1 MKKQQVKRTL
11 PDYLLYILRVLA
23 IFAVVFMF
31 VPGLNPARMSG
42 LVNKTLSLFT
52 SGYSYGKLTEEFT
65 RAVTKGWVE
74 EGTLRLL
81 NLSSL
86 GGCIGLAI
94 VAAGMCMSLGEIKLK
109 KLGVGVTILGTLVA
123 TGCMSGL
130 FTAYN
135 AFCNSTNTDKVEP
148 IFANGLIIIL
158 AVLAVIFLLSV
169 IVFFL
174 LPKAKKEDKFEMQ
187 AKFKLFLL
195 LLPFIALTLVFMYLP
210 LWGWRVTLFDY
221 KAGYELTGDRF
232 VGFKWFTYLFKNA
245 ATRQDIFRVMR
256 NTLAMS
262 GLGLATSWCAMA
274 FAIFLTEIKAM
285 RYRRFI
291 QTFTTIPNF
300 ISWVLIY
307 AVALAIFSKEGFL
320 NSVLIDAG
328 IIDDGILFLQSS
340 DHIWIKMLAWGMWK
354 GLGWSAI
361 IYIAAISGIDQQL
374 FEAATVDGAGRFR
387 RILHITIP
395 SLLPTYFV
403 LLLLSIAG
411 ILSNGMDQYF
421 VFKNSM
427 NKDTIEVLDLY
438 VYNLGLG
445 SGGASNVAL
454 ATVIG
459 MMKSI
464 VSITLLFLANRGSK
478 LVRGET
484 IV

>member
-1 MKKQQVKRTL
+1 MKKQEKRTL
-11 PDYLLYILRVLA
+11 PDYLLYGLRIIA
-23 IFAVVFMF
+23 IFSVIFMF

-52 SGYSYGKLTEEFT
+52 SGYSYSKLTAEFA
-65 RAVTKGWVE
+65 RAVTKGWVT
-74 EGTLRLL
+74 EGTLRIL

-94 VAAGMCMSLGEIKLK
+94 IGAGMCMSLGEIKLK
-109 KLGVGVTILGTLVA
+109 KLGVGIAILGSLVSA
-123 TGCMSGL
+123 GSLSGL
-130 FTAYN
+130 FSVYN

-148 IFANGLIIIL
+148 VFSTGLIIIL
-158 AVLAVIFLLSV
+158 AALAMIFLLSV
-169 IVFFL
+169 IIFLL

-187 AKFKLFLL
+187 AKYKLFLL
-195 LLPFIALTLVFMYLP
+195 LLPFIALTCVFMYLP
-210 LWGWRVTLFDY
+210 LWGWRVTMFDY
-221 KAGYELTGDRF
+221 KAGYSLTADRF

-274 FAIFLTEIKAM
+274 FAIFLSEIKVL
-285 RYRRFI
+285 RYRRVI
-291 QTFTTIPNF
+291 QTLTTIPNF

-307 AVALAIFSKEGFL
+307 TFAIAIFSKEGFL
-320 NSVLIDAG
+320 NTVLIDAG
-328 IIDDGILFLQSS
+328 VIDDGILFLQNSS
-340 DHIWIKMLAWGMWK
+340 HIWIKMLGWGMWK

-361 IYIAAISGIDQQL
+361 IYIAAITGIDQQL

-411 ILSNGMDQYF
+411 ILSNGMDQYY

-438 VYNLGLG
+438 VYTLGLG
-445 SGGASNVAL
+445 SGGASNIAL

-464 VSITLLFLANRGSK
+464 VSVTLLFLANRGSK
-478 LVRGET
+478 LIRGET